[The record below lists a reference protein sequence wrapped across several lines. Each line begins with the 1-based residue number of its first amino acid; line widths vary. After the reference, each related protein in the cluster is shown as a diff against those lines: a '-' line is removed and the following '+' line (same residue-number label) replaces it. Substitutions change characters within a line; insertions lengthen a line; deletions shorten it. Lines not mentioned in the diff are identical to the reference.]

1 MRPIHIAQLDKA
13 RPVLVLTREVARP
26 VLRNV
31 TVAPITTNVRRL
43 AVEVPVGSRNGLGER
58 SVVSCDNVQ
67 TIPVESLGRLV
78 GYLFD
83 DEESLLT
90 EAILAAFDL
99 T

>member
-13 RPVLVLTREVARP
+13 RPVLVLTREIARP

-31 TVAPITTNVRRL
+31 TVAPITTRVRGL
-43 AVEVPVGSRNGLGER
+43 AVEVPVGGRNGLAEP

-67 TIPVESLGRLV
+67 TIPTESLGRLV

-83 DEESLLT
+83 DEESSLT

-99 T
+99 A

>member
-1 MRPIHIAQLDKA
+1 MRPIHIAQLDTA

-31 TVAPITTNVRRL
+31 TVAPITTRVRGI
-43 AVEVPVGSRNGLGER
+43 AVEVPVGARNGLAEP
-58 SVVSCDNVQ
+58 SAVSCDNVQ
-67 TIPVESLGRLV
+67 TIPAASLGRLI

-90 EAILAAFDL
+90 VAILAAFDL
-99 T
+99 A

>member
-1 MRPIHIAQLDKA
+1 MRPIHVAHLDTA
-13 RPVLVLTREVARP
+13 RPVLVLTREVARA

-31 TVAPITTNVRRL
+31 TVAPITTRVRGL
-43 AVEVPVGSRNGLGER
+43 AVEVPLGIRNGLNEP
-58 SVVSCDNVQ
+58 SAVSCDNVQ

-83 DEESLLT
+83 EEEGALT
-90 EAILAAFDL
+90 DAILAAFDV